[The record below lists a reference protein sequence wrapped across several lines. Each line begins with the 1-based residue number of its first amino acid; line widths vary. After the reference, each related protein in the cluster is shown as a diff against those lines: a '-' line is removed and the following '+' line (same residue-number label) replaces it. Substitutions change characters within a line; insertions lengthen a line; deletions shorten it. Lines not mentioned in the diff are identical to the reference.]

1 MMATKKNL
9 VNVKLQ
15 VQVEDDSTGRT
26 KLKNLSFSKIK
37 LSVTDE
43 ELLTAGNAIAE
54 LQTRNLSNVRSI
66 VTGDLMSE

>member
-15 VQVEDDSTGRT
+15 VQVEDDSTGST